1 MQSHG
6 IFAVGGV
13 QFHDDLVGK
22 AANGGSDPSGG
33 RQINFTVG
41 RDLAGFDD
49 GHVYFAHE
57 PVTDFLGHLGQVDV
71 VVGDFPIVHR
81 LAEVNVGGVGG
92 AVANSLGAG
101 KNPVAGIARGS
112 TGEDAHLEGVPL
124 SVFRFCNFCQFSRH
138 SLGRPCGSKPAQA
151 NVVAVFNQAC
161 CFFWC

>member
-1 MQSHG
+1 M
-6 IFAVGGV
+6 VG
-13 QFHDDLVGK
+13 
-22 AANGGSDPSGG
+22 AIPPGG

-124 SVFRFCNFCQFSRH
+124 SVFRFCNFANSAVTA
-138 SLGRPCGSKPAQA
+138 LAVPAGVNPLQA